1 MSKNMPI
8 LTLDMNDKIY
18 LAVSKNFS
26 DTIAYVYTL
35 ACLNDGRNN
44 SCNLVATPQIHAF
57 DDKSAAHV
65 YHDTIEQLV
74 MIHESDES
82 YTLFFN
88 ANKGLIEQFKRQTD
102 EYNR

>member
-8 LTLDMNDKIY
+8 LTLNMNDKIY

-26 DTIAYVYTL
+26 DTFAYVYTL
-35 ACLNDGRNN
+35 ACANDGRNN
-44 SCNLVATPQIHAF
+44 TYNLVATPQIHTF
-57 DDKSAAHV
+57 NDKSAAHV

-74 MIHESDES
+74 IIHENDER
-82 YTLFFN
+82 YTPFFN